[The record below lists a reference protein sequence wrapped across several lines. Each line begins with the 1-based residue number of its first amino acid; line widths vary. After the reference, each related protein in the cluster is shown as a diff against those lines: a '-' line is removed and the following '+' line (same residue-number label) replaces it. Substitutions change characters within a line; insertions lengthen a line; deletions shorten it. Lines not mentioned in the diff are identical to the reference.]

1 MSGQINVTECMFDFK
16 EVFFNSI
23 YLEKKTSSV
32 FSPNIGEIHSLRV
45 DVRKVFGLNNLGS
58 QQEAES
64 QKSSNTIPGQRK
76 RRPLRGRLLQYSID
90 IRDNYARLRRENA
103 P

>member
-1 MSGQINVTECMFDFK
+1 M
-16 EVFFNSI
+16 
-23 YLEKKTSSV
+23 